1 MKFANVVAMVVA
13 CAALPGV
20 AGAAACGVGLIADL
34 KVTMQDTTPLVRA
47 KINGEEVS
55 LVADSGA
62 FFSTLSEGTVAQFK
76 LPIVATNPF
85 AYSEGI
91 GGRQSISITKVK
103 ALTIAGQ
110 TLPNVP
116 FTMSDN
122 ELAPGVAGLMGQN
135 VLGYADAYYD
145 LSNGSIKLT
154 RPRGCGD
161 HPFVLWEASR
171 PYSMIALDAPDSPFK
186 RTAGEAFVNGKR
198 VRVLFDTGAS
208 TSLLSLDAA
217 RRAGVE
223 TAGADVTS
231 AGVERGIGRRMI
243 QSWVVPVASFKIGDE
258 EVRNTRLRIAAMS
271 LADID
276 MLLGADFFLSHRV
289 YVANSQRRIYF
300 TYNGGPVFNLATPLV
315 ADTGPATATGSTPDK
330 AGDKPGDK
338 PPSAPRDARAEPTDA
353 DGFSRRG
360 TAFAGRRQFAPAIAD
375 LTRATA
381 VAPMEAKYFTQ
392 RAVVYLEDGQPV
404 LAMADLDQALKLQP
418 DDVQALVTRAELR
431 ISERAMAGAEADLA
445 EADRILPKEADIR
458 LSIAH
463 LYDSANADAE
473 AIGQFSLWIKAHPDD
488 NRLPQALNGRCW
500 LRALWNIDAD
510 KAVADCDGA
519 IRRAGKV
526 AAFYDSRGLAHLRL
540 GENDRAIADYDTAL
554 ALQPKIPWS
563 LYGRGVARLRKGL
576 TAEGKAD
583 ITAAVSLAPEL
594 AAQVKTHGLD
604 R

>member
-1 MKFANVVAMVVA
+1 MKFSSI
-13 CAALPGV
+13 AA
-20 AGAAACGVGLIADL
+20 AAACAVFPASTLAAPCSVGLIADL
-34 KVTMQDTTPLVRA
+34 KVTMQGASPLVRA

-55 LVADSGA
+55 LIADSGA
-62 FFSTLSEGTVAQFK
+62 YFSTLSEGTVAQLK

-85 AYSEGI
+85 AFSEGI
-91 GGRQSISITKVK
+91 GGRQSLSVTKVK
-103 ALTIAGQ
+103 AFTVADQ
-110 TLPNVP
+110 TLPNIP

-154 RPRGCGD
+154 RPKGCGD
-161 HPFVLWEASR
+161 HPFVLWETSR
-171 PYSMIALDAPDSPFK
+171 AFSTIALDGAAGPFK

-198 VRVLFDTGAS
+198 IRVLFDTGAS

-223 TAGADVTS
+223 TVGVDVTS

-271 LADID
+271 LQDID

-289 YVANSQRRIYF
+289 YVANSQHRIYF
-300 TYNGGPVFNLATPLV
+300 TYNGGPVFNLASPLV
-315 ADTGPATATGSTPDK
+315 ADTGPAAATESTPEK
-330 AGDKPGDK
+330 PADKPAAK
-338 PPSAPRDARAEPTDA
+338 PPTAAQDAWAEPSDA

-360 TAFAGRRQFAPAIAD
+360 TAFAGRRQFVPAIAD

-381 VAPMEAKYFTQ
+381 MAPSEAKYFTQ
-392 RAVVYLEDGQPV
+392 RAVVYLENRQPL
-404 LAMADLDQALKLQP
+404 LAMADLDKALKLKP
-418 DDVQALVTRAELR
+418 DDVPALVTRAELR
-431 ISERAMAGAEADLA
+431 VSGRAMTGALADLA

-458 LSIAH
+458 LTMAG
-463 LYDSANADAE
+463 LYDSADAAAA
-473 AIGQFSLWIKAHPDD
+473 AIGQYNLWIKAHPDD

-500 LRALWNIDAD
+500 ARALWNIDVD
-510 KAVADCDGA
+510 KAVADCDAA

-540 GENDRAIADYDTAL
+540 GENDRAIADYDAAL
-554 ALQPKIPWS
+554 AMEPKIAWS
-563 LYGRGVARLRKGL
+563 LYGRGVARLRAGL
-576 TAEGKAD
+576 TAEGKGD
-583 ITAAVSLAPEL
+583 ITAATALDPAVVAV
-594 AAQVKTHGLD
+594 ARDRGLD